1 MTNPMNYNY
10 PEQLR
15 IWPTGQNG
23 GTANVYINFNPAQDR
38 DWELKPGNAYALK
51 YRMMVY
57 DGKIDVADAERYWRD
72 FAYPPTVDVY
82 PTGSLAG
89 AKVLVYTKNNPD
101 LYVHANIPYAIA
113 AIQKMGEEN
122 GFAVDVSDDPATF
135 TDNNLAQYDA
145 LIFAN
150 SNNEAF
156 NTEAQRQ
163 ALQNYIH
170 NGGGFVGIHSASG
183 SERTWPWF
191 SALLGGNFERHAP
204 QQDFTVNVVD
214 RGHPSTA
221 FLPEKWEIVSDECYY
236 QDELSPGI
244 HVLLAVDLNTIEDQG
259 KVEYP
264 GTIFADRFPLAW
276 YQEFEGGRSWY
287 TALGHRPEEYSD
299 PMFVRHIL
307 GGIQWAVTGV
317 AN

>member
-1 MTNPMNYNY
+1 M
-10 PEQLR
+10 
-15 IWPTGQNG
+15 
-23 GTANVYINFNPAQDR
+23 
-38 DWELKPGNAYALK
+38 
-51 YRMMVY
+51 
-57 DGKIDVADAERYWRD
+57 
-72 FAYPPTVDVY
+72 
-82 PTGSLAG
+82 
-89 AKVLVYTKNNPD
+89 
-101 LYVHANIPYAIA
+101 
-113 AIQKMGEEN
+113 
-122 GFAVDVSDDPATF
+122 
-135 TDNNLAQYDA
+135 
-145 LIFAN
+145 
-150 SNNEAF
+150 
-156 NTEAQRQ
+156 
-163 ALQNYIH
+163 QNYIH

-204 QQDFTVNVVD
+204 QQDFTVMVVD

-221 FLPEKWEIVSDECYY
+221 FLPDKWEIESDECYY

-259 KVEYP
+259 KTEYP

-299 PMFVRHIL
+299 PTFVRHIL